1 VKEDCLW
8 CAVAFGSMLSV
19 ADVSSSDVHG
29 AIGGE
34 GDAVGELL
42 APACV

>member
-1 VKEDCLW
+1 VEEHCLW
-8 CAVAFGSMLSV
+8 CAVALGSMLNV
-19 ADVSSSDVHG
+19 ADVSSSHVHG